1 MSSSHTHQL
10 RKTMKTAITAIAL
23 LAMSGLTSAQEGY
36 SAKSLFFG
44 DDGSVKTAATAAP
57 PAAAPAPAPAIA
69 LKAKSDTKGKQK
81 KTLVAKQIG
90 ASYFIRLKND
100 DGTTRDVLANT
111 TFKSGDRFQLGV
123 KVNRPSY
130 VYVLNQDPDGNMT
143 QIFPVA
149 GQDNYVN
156 AMGTVFLPARGAFE
170 FDAKPGAEH
179 LLVFLSP
186 TPMKDGVRDMADRDQ
201 PDMVSS
207 TGGAC
212 AAPVGHLASN
222 QPAMD
227 IGTNDVQFAS
237 KGIAFKDDPAQCAV
251 AAPAFASKAIVFS
264 DDARP
269 EQGGQVASYVVKK
282 LDNKA
287 DKNLFLKIKLAHE

>member
-1 MSSSHTHQL
+1 
-10 RKTMKTAITAIAL
+10 MKHAITAIAL
-23 LAMSGLTSAQEGY
+23 LAMSGLSCAQEGY

-44 DDGSVKTAATAAP
+44 EDGTVKTAATAK
-57 PAAAPAPAPAIA
+57 PAAAVPAAA
-69 LKAKSDTKGKQK
+69 LQARNDTKAKQK

-90 ASYFIRLKND
+90 ASYFIRLKRD
-100 DGTTRDVLANT
+100 DGTTHDVLANT
-111 TFKSGDRFQLGV
+111 TFRSGDRFQLGV

-130 VYVLNQDPDGNMT
+130 VYVMNQDPDGNMT

-186 TPMKDGVRDMADRDQ
+186 TPMREGVQEVAGRSQ
-201 PDMVSS
+201 PDLVSD
-207 TGGAC
+207 TGGTC
-212 AAPVGHLASN
+212 RAAGQLASN
-222 QPAMD
+222 QLAPGGAD
-227 IGTNDVQFAS
+227 GALFAS
-237 KGIAFKDDPAQCAV
+237 KGIAFKEDDAAHCG

-282 LDNKA
+282 LDNKT